1 MKERQGTDQ
10 SPFEVAPLETSD
22 ACGEQI
28 ADYGL
33 VMVILVVNI
42 RLLFR
47 KILPLGLYRAVIVIS
62 LCVDIYIIA
71 VLIYCIPLGVDHD
84 SRTPDNTHTGL
95 FQKIMGPTVRTN
107 FGLIQWCST

>member
-71 VLIYCIPLGVDHD
+71 VLIYCIPLGVDH
-84 SRTPDNTHTGL
+84 PG
-95 FQKIMGPTVRTN
+95 
-107 FGLIQWCST
+107 